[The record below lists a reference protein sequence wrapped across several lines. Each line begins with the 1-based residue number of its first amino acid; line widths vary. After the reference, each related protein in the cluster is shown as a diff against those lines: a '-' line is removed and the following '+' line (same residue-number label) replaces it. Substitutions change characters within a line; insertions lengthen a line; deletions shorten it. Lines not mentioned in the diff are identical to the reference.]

1 MIIIITVLFI
11 ILTLISGISIFLY
24 NKNEAKQKAD
34 LENKLKADLENKL
47 KAEDEA
53 RLKADLENKLKAED
67 EARLKEEDINYII
80 QNNDDKFYSKYSNFI
95 INQNKFLIESVK
107 PLPSLDDIDKYDT
120 VFETI
125 QKGILLNNNNML
137 INDKNKIK
145 FINQEI
151 IFE

>member
-11 ILTLISGISIFLY
+11 ILILISVISVFLY
-24 NKNEAKQKAD
+24 NKNEAKQ
-34 LENKLKADLENKL
+34 
-47 KAEDEA
+47 
-53 RLKADLENKLKAED
+53 KADLENKLKAED

-107 PLPSLDDIDKYDT
+107 PLPSLDDIDKYDI

-137 INDKNKIK
+137 IDDKKKIK
-145 FINQEI
+145 IINQEI

>member
-1 MIIIITVLFI
+1 MIYMIIIITVLFI
-11 ILTLISGISIFLY
+11 ILILISVISVFLY
-24 NKNEAKQKAD
+24 NKNEAKQ
-34 LENKLKADLENKL
+34 
-47 KAEDEA
+47 
-53 RLKADLENKLKAED
+53 KADLENKLKAED

-107 PLPSLDDIDKYDT
+107 PLPSLDDIDKYDI

-137 INDKNKIK
+137 IDDKKKIK
-145 FINQEI
+145 IINQEI